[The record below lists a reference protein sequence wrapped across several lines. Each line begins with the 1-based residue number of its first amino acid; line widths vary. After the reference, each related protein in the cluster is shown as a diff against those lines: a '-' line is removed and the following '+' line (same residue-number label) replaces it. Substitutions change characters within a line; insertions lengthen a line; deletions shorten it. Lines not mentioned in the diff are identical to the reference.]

1 MKVLVTAGP
10 TREPL
15 DPVRYLGNRSSGK
28 MGYAIAAA
36 AVAAGHEVTLVSG
49 PAEAPFPAG
58 ARVISVETSDEMHD
72 AVHAEIEG
80 ADVFVMCA
88 AVADFKAARVEPH
101 KIKKDGRATILLELT
116 QTRDILRSVRE
127 RGVRAITIGFA
138 AETQNVAE
146 NARRKLREKGCALI
160 VANDVS
166 QSGIG
171 FGADENAVTLFFAS
185 GETREWKRASK
196 AEIGA
201 RLVQLFSELKRN
213 IVDALAQD
221 R

>member
-28 MGYAIAAA
+28 MGYAIASAA
-36 AVAAGHEVTLVSG
+36 MAAGHEVTLISG
-49 PAEAPFPAG
+49 PTEIAFPSG

-80 ADVFVMCA
+80 ADMFVMCA
-88 AVADFKAARVEPH
+88 AVADFKAARIEPH
-101 KIKKDGRATILLELT
+101 KIKKSGAGTITLELT
-116 QTRDILRSVRE
+116 PTRDILCSVRD
-127 RGVRAITIGFA
+127 RGVRARVIGFA
-138 AETQNVAE
+138 AETQHLGE

-166 QSGIG
+166 LTGSG
-171 FGADENAVTLFFAS
+171 FGGDENTLTLFFAT
-185 GETREWKRASK
+185 GEVREWKRASK
-196 AEIGA
+196 VELGA
-201 RLVQLFSELKRN
+201 RLVEIFNELKEM
-213 IVDALAQD
+213 
-221 R
+221 

>member
-49 PAEAPFPAG
+49 PTEIAFPSG

-72 AVHAEIEG
+72 AVHAEIEA

-88 AVADFKAARVEPH
+88 AVADFKPLRIEPH
-101 KIKKDGRATILLELT
+101 KMKKSGGGTLTLELT
-116 QTRDILRSVRE
+116 QTRDILRSVRD
-127 RGVRAITIGFA
+127 RGVRARVIGFA
-138 AETQNVAE
+138 AETQHVAE

-166 QSGIG
+166 LTGLG
-171 FGADENAVTLFFAS
+171 FGSDENALTLFFAS

-196 AEIGA
+196 AELGA
-201 RLVQLFSELKRN
+201 RLVEIFSELN
-213 IVDALAQD
+213 EI
-221 R
+221 

>member
-15 DPVRYLGNRSSGK
+15 DPVRFLSNRSSGK

-36 AVAAGHEVTLVSG
+36 AVAAGHEVTLISG
-49 PAEAPFPAG
+49 PAELPFPSG

-88 AVADFKAARVEPH
+88 AAADFKPVRAEPH
-101 KIKKDGRATILLELT
+101 KIKKDGRTTFLLELT
-116 QTRDILRSVRE
+116 PTRDILRSVR
-127 RGVRAITIGFA
+127 GVRATVIGFA

-171 FGADENAVTLFFAS
+171 FGADENAATLFFAN
-185 GETREWKRASK
+185 GEVRAWERAAK
-196 AEIGA
+196 AELGA
-201 RLVQLFSELKRN
+201 RLVEIFSELKEM
-213 IVDALAQD
+213 
-221 R
+221 

>member
-36 AVAAGHEVTLVSG
+36 AVAAGHEVTLISG
-49 PAEAPFPAG
+49 PAEIPFPPG

-72 AVHAEIEG
+72 AVHAEIEA
-80 ADVFVMCA
+80 ADVLVMCA
-88 AVADFKAARVEPH
+88 AVADFKAARLEPH
-101 KIKKDGRATILLELT
+101 KIKKSGAGSITLELT
-116 QTRDILRSVRE
+116 QTRDILRSVRD
-127 RGVRAITIGFA
+127 RGVRARVIGFA

-166 QSGIG
+166 QREIG
-171 FGADENAVTLFFAS
+171 FGADENALTLFFAN

-196 AEIGA
+196 AALGA
-201 RLVQLFSELKRN
+201 RLVEIFAELHE
-213 IVDALAQD
+213 I
-221 R
+221 